1 MVNEKR
7 IDFNSW
13 ANVLFILLLQISRQ
27 TLCNDDKQ
35 IKENKTNTHTHKIP
49 YLSVATALQK
59 TRQMH
64 VKAPKDEG
72 KSSQT
77 SKPLISDG

>member
-35 IKENKTNTHTHKIP
+35 IKENKTNTHTKNSLP
-49 YLSVATALQK
+49 FSCNST
-59 TRQMH
+59 TED
-64 VKAPKDEG
+64 KANAC
-72 KSSQT
+72 KST
-77 SKPLISDG
+77 